1 MKTNTMKALSANEL
15 RNVNGGYGCNF
26 VTNPD
31 GRIHIEDFYKMP
43 GLDVPFDIGRPPI
56 FI

>member
-1 MKTNTMKALSANEL
+1 MRTNTMEALSAYEL
-15 RNVNGGYGCNF
+15 KNVNGGYSCNF

-31 GRIHIEDFYKMP
+31 GRIHIEDSYKVP
-43 GLDVPFDIGRPPI
+43 GLDGPFDIVRQPI

>member
-1 MKTNTMKALSANEL
+1 MRTNTMEALSAYEL
-15 RNVNGGYGCNF
+15 KNVNGGYGCNF

-31 GRIHIEDFYKMP
+31 GRIHIEDSYKVP
-43 GLDVPFDIGRPPI
+43 GLDDPFDIVRQPI

>member
-1 MKTNTMKALSANEL
+1 MKTKTMKALSANEL
-15 RNVNGGYGCNF
+15 RNVNGGYGCGF

-31 GRIHIEDFYKMP
+31 DRIRIEDPFRIP
-43 GLDVPFDIGRPPI
+43 GIDSPFDIGRPPI